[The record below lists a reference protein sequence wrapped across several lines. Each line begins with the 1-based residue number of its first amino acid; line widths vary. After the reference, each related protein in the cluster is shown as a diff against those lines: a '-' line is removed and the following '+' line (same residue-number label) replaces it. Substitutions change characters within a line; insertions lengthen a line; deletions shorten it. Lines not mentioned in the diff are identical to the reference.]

1 MCEKNWQRRFF
12 MYKQTFTIKD
22 IIVDKVRREER
33 YLYRLEAIDGSVLT
47 FASQEAKKL
56 NDSIELEITETAG
69 NDGYSIRDMRTDK
82 FNITTACFTNDA
94 KAQIE
99 LSTTITNL
107 LSISDLTKKYKIIIR
122 NDPKVLAIELDKF
135 LDDFLKEKKKKYGR
149 DISDDEIKKFL
160 DGTVD
165 FGEKLAKV
173 KIIMK
178 MLKPELKVKFTEEN
192 IMNIY
197 TNQLKN
203 YHDIES
209 KKSIETLKA
218 KNNLSDK
225 DLTNLKVQSY
235 IDGIKLVFETM
246 NTINFK

>member
-1 MCEKNWQRRFF
+1 

-22 IIVDKVRREER
+22 IIVDRVDGKIER
-33 YLYRLEAIDGSVLT
+33 YHYRGEAVEGSVLK
-47 FASQEAKKL
+47 FASQEFKKL
-56 NDSIELEITETAG
+56 NDSIELEIIETE
-69 NDGYSIRDMRTDK
+69 NDEYSIRDMRTDK
-82 FNITTACFTNDA
+82 FNITTAYFTNDNIP
-94 KAQIE
+94 AQIE
-99 LSTTITNL
+99 LSTAITNL
-107 LSISDLTKKYKIIIR
+107 LDISDFTKKYKITIR
-122 NDPKVLAIELDKF
+122 NDQKVLAIELDKF
-135 LDDFLKEKKKKYGR
+135 LDDFLKEYQEKYGR
-149 DISDDEIKKFL
+149 DISNDEIKKFL

-173 KIIMK
+173 KLIMK

-192 IMNIY
+192 LMNIY
-197 TNQLKN
+197 TDQLKS

-218 KNNLSDK
+218 KKNLSDK

-235 IDGIKLVFETM
+235 IDGIKLVFKTI